1 MASFEGTTESI
12 SEKISVVSIS
22 EQAAT
27 PENNEEKLSKNQ
39 LKRQQKGLPATKEK
53 KEKAAPVVTKKDAA
67 PKKEKDPVVVPV
79 DSTPK
84 GEKKVLGAS
93 DIESFPSAYF
103 PSYVESAWQE
113 WY

>member
-1 MASFEGTTESI
+1 MASFEGSTESI
-12 SEKISVVSIS
+12 SDKISEISIS
-22 EQAAT
+22 EPAAT
-27 PENNEEKLSKNQ
+27 SENNEEKLSKNQ
-39 LKRQQKGLPATKEK
+39 LKRQQKGLPAKEK
-53 KEKAAPVVTKKDAA
+53 KEKVVVPVAAKKESA

-113 WY
+113 W